1 MGAEGAKL
9 ETVLGY
15 LLPARSRYLVQRAPT
30 LSTIEK
36 PPAKAVF
43 SFLVESIR
51 ARSRS
56 VQEVDPDHTKKQ
68 HQIFQML
75 DNCCSHG
82 HIEIAMFNPA
92 PQQTQLGSP

>member
-1 MGAEGAKL
+1 MSAEGAKL

-43 SFLVESIR
+43 SFLVSRIR
-51 ARSRS
+51 AGSRS
-56 VQEVDPDHTKKQ
+56 AQGRDRDQARKLLIRVK
-68 HQIFQML
+68 FQQAHRSNL
-75 DNCCSHG
+75 
-82 HIEIAMFNPA
+82 
-92 PQQTQLGSP
+92 

>member
-9 ETVLGY
+9 RTVLGY

-43 SFLVESIR
+43 SFLAESIR

-56 VQEVDPDHTKKQ
+56 VQEVDPDHTQKQ
-68 HQIFQML
+68 HLIFQMVG
-75 DNCCSHG
+75 NCYQNHA
-82 HIEIAMFNPA
+82 E
-92 PQQTQLGSP
+92 L